1 MFSELKG
8 NQSLKVIFK
17 NNNKK
22 KPLSTPPKQ
31 KSQDE
36 AISMRVV
43 NEFSNGKILYMFSY
57 ESKCSLSPKCLN
69 HINLQDVFI
78 FNFTKLLCM
87 NVFAS
92 SDLVVFYENE
102 NEMKVNLF

>member
-1 MFSELKG
+1 
-8 NQSLKVIFK
+8 
-17 NNNKK
+17 
-22 KPLSTPPKQ
+22 
-31 KSQDE
+31 
-36 AISMRVV
+36 MRVV

-78 FNFTKLLCM
+78 FNFTKLLWM

-102 NEMKVNLF
+102 NESQFILNYPILNVIFIMVSLFLAYLTHLSVCM